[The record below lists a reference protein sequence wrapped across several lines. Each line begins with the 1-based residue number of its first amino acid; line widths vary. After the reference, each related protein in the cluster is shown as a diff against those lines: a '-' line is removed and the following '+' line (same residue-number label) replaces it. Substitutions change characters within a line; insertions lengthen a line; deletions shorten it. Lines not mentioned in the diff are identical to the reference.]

1 MDMDPHVNV
10 VFVSIRKIL
19 QVLSGQVGTSTHVH
33 YSEVVFYWGVSAK
46 NHILSHTKQNTIHYH
61 SDS

>member
-1 MDMDPHVNV
+1 MIRE
-10 VFVSIRKIL
+10 VSTNKHNT
-19 QVLSGQVGTSTHVH
+19 VEPPNKGQVGTSTHVH